1 MERLLMCLGIILIPA
16 ASAKFQVQSEEKLV
30 AAVGSDIL
38 LPCNLSPPLNRT
50 GLEIRWFYNLFHSI
64 VFLMREGRE
73 ERQDQIA
80 EFRGRAFLR
89 DGPET
94 GDLALSLLNVRLS
107 DAGAFHCF
115 VEDVSNQ
122 IYEEAVVNLSI
133 VGKGSPPHIDISL
146 QGSFIRL
153 SCFSSGWYPEQKT
166 HWLRNNKTI
175 KPDSEA
181 SHKQS
186 DGLFTTESEILLN
199 SSSEGHFYCGVKH
212 SLSGLETGAYIIVSD
227 LLRREIE
234 WRKVSVYKESIFFDP
249 LTAFHGLLIS
259 PNRCVISTTDIE
271 QNLPEN
277 PERFDTEPC
286 VLGSKSFSSGCHYW
300 ETEIQERDGQFWS
313 LGIARQSVRR
323 MGGQRESPESGIWAI
338 RGTADGLFGLS
349 EPQKLIN
356 CTNRL
361 NKVGTFLDYERE
373 TLSFY
378 DVETF
383 ECLFQYTQQFTEPV
397 YPYYYVGPGM
407 SFVLN
412 SQSHR

>member
-16 ASAKFQVQSEEKLV
+16 ASASFRCSQRKLV

-38 LPCNLSPPLNRT
+38 LPCNLSTPLNRT
-50 GLEIRWFYNLFHSI
+50 GLEIRWFYNLFHSL
-64 VFLMREGRE
+64 VFLMRKEGKKDRI
-73 ERQDQIA
+73 RLQR
-80 EFRGRAFLR
+80 FRGRAFLR

-94 GDLALSLLNVRLS
+94 WETWRSHCSTVRLS

-122 IYEEAVVNLSI
+122 IYEE
-133 VGKGSPPHIDISL
+133 GS
-146 QGSFIRL
+146 
-153 SCFSSGWYPEQKT
+153 C
-166 HWLRNNKTI
+166 
-175 KPDSEA
+175 
-181 SHKQS
+181 
-186 DGLFTTESEILLN
+186 ESQ
-199 SSSEGHFYCGVKH
+199 HCGVIFTVELKH
-212 SLSGLETGAYIIVSD
+212 SLSGLETGAYIIVSEALFPRVSLWMISFILLLIILVSLLAVASWAYCRFKREKERDLRIKNNQLD

-259 PNRCVISTTDIE
+259 PDRRVISTTDIE

-286 VLGSKSFSSGCHYW
+286 VLGSNSFSSGCHYW

>member
-16 ASAKFQVQSEEKLV
+16 VSAKFQVQSEEKLV

-212 SLSGLETGAYIIVSD
+212 SMSGLETGAYIIVSEALFPRVSLWMISFILLLIILVSLLAVASWAYCRFKREKERD
-227 LLRREIE
+227 LRIKNNQLG
-234 WRKVSVYKESIFFDP
+234 KLLYVYKVMREVSYP
-249 LTAFHGLLIS
+249 LQLL
-259 PNRCVISTTDIE
+259 
-271 QNLPEN
+271 
-277 PERFDTEPC
+277 
-286 VLGSKSFSSGCHYW
+286 
-300 ETEIQERDGQFWS
+300 
-313 LGIARQSVRR
+313 
-323 MGGQRESPESGIWAI
+323 
-338 RGTADGLFGLS
+338 
-349 EPQKLIN
+349 
-356 CTNRL
+356 
-361 NKVGTFLDYERE
+361 
-373 TLSFY
+373 
-378 DVETF
+378 
-383 ECLFQYTQQFTEPV
+383 
-397 YPYYYVGPGM
+397 
-407 SFVLN
+407 
-412 SQSHR
+412 